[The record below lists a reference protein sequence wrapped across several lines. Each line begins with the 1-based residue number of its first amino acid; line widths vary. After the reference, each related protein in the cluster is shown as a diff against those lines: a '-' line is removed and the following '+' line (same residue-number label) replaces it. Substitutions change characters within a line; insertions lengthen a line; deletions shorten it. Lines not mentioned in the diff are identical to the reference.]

1 MGILYIGIFT
11 LFAISIFVIVE
22 ILLRREQREF
32 RRWKKEQKILVEQFN
47 VSRETLEVSPRG
59 RAYRAWV

>member
-32 RRWKKEQKILVEQFN
+32 RRWKKEQKILVDQFN
-47 VSRETLEVSPRG
+47 VSRETLHHVSRETT
-59 RAYRAWV
+59 RAP

>member
-1 MGILYIGIFT
+1 MEILYIGIFT

-32 RRWKKEQKILVEQFN
+32 RRWKKEQKILVDQFN
-47 VSRETLEVSPRG
+47 V
-59 RAYRAWV
+59 

>member
-1 MGILYIGIFT
+1 MEILYIGIFT

-47 VSRETLEVSPRG
+47 VSRETNS
-59 RAYRAWV
+59 

>member
-22 ILLRREQREF
+22 LLLRREQREF
-32 RRWKKEQKILVEQFN
+32 RRWKKEQKILVDQFN
-47 VSRETLEVSPRG
+47 VSCETLHHVSRETT
-59 RAYRAWV
+59 RAP

>member
-1 MGILYIGIFT
+1 MGILYIGLFT

-47 VSRETLEVSPRG
+47 TSRNQNFTN
-59 RAYRAWV
+59 

>member
-32 RRWKKEQKILVEQFN
+32 RRWKKEQKILVDQFN
-47 VSRETLEVSPRG
+47 VSRETSSVSPRG